1 MAKTITLPDKPKA
14 INLPRVTRE
23 LVQCQMCG
31 YCIDVCEAHRQTP
44 WESVTARGKIY
55 YLNQLDKAGFGLMDK
70 VLGRKVTIS
79 PEFVDAIYKCTGC
92 GNCEEICH
100 AKIELVKL
108 WENVRTWLV
117 QQGVAPLPVHKG
129 IAQKIAKTGNSF
141 GEPKSKRDAWWPKEV
156 ERAEAPD
163 VLMFAGCTGSYR
175 MQHIPAAGATIL
187 ARAGVRINCMG
198 EDEVCCT
205 SPLLRTGIRDLTL
218 DISRQIVTKAD
229 AMGAKDMVMTCAGC
243 YKTISSNIG
252 NYYSKTGQNV
262 YHFTQYVDKL
272 IKERKLPMNNEFKA
286 KVTYHDPCHLGRHSK
301 VYEEPRNILKK
312 IKGIE
317 FVEMERNRENS
328 RCCGAGGGYKS
339 AFNDFAVNIA
349 MERIHDAEAVGA
361 EVIATACPFCVLNL
375 KAGAK
380 KAGSSIKVMDISEIL
395 LQVTAPKVEEPAVE
409 EVPAA
414 PAAGD
419 TVSSEALK
427 AAEEALAAAEAAK
440 AAAEAAAAEAKAE
453 AEKAQAEKA
462 AAEEALKAAEDKM
475 KAAESAERMADAYE
489 YAEKANKANVE
500 SGKYDEKRAE
510 AFSSQIEEVK
520 ASEASDDEKATALA
534 QVIGGMILAAMAGA
548 NAEKPE
554 EAAAEEEAPAEE
566 AEAEGAADE
575 SAAVAEAA
583 SASEADPYTYAR
595 DKNKANVESGK
606 YDEKRAA
613 MYESQIAEVEAAE
626 ADDATKKIMMSQVIG
641 GMMLGAMA
649 AAGATKEEEAPA
661 EEAEAGGAAESAEEA
676 PAEETSS
683 MEADPYTYARD
694 KNKANVE
701 SGKYDEKR
709 AAMYE
714 SQIAEVEAAEAD
726 DATKKI
732 MMSQVIGGMMLGAM
746 AATGAT
752 KEEEA
757 PAEEPAVE
765 EIEGFEE
772 GGDEG
777 FDDFDEWA
785 LTPEGIVR
793 RAAWNKGLRC
803 RREYG
808 PLEIPIAFVK
818 PKVAVYV
825 GQDAEVNRAKLE
837 KDGWIVL
844 HYEEADVT
852 DGQAQAEEIKD
863 AAKSQLRAQ
872 KKKKKKKK

>member
-70 VLGRKVTIS
+70 VLGRKVKIS

-141 GEPKSKRDAWWPKEV
+141 GEPRSKRDAWWPKEV

-187 ARAGVRINCMG
+187 SRAGVRINCMG

-218 DISRQIVTKAD
+218 DISREIVTKAD

-272 IKERKLPMNNEFKA
+272 IKERKLPLNNEFKA

-395 LQVTAPKVEEPAVE
+395 LQVTAPKVEEPVAE
-409 EVPAA
+409 AA
-414 PAAGD
+414 PETPGTSGIASA
-419 TVSSEALK
+419 EAE
-427 AAEEALAAAEAAK
+427 AALAEAMAAK
-440 AAAEAAAAEAKAE
+440 AAAEAALAEAIAAKEKAE
-453 AEKAQAEKA
+453 ADKA
-462 AAEEALKAAEDKM
+462 AAEEEKAATEAALKEAQEAKEAAEKKVAEAEAA
-475 KAAESAERMADAYE
+475 KAYD
-489 YAEKANKANVE
+489 YAREKNAKNVE
-500 SGKYDEKRAE
+500 EGKYDQKRADAFE
-510 AFSSQIEEVK
+510 AQIAEVE
-520 ASEASDDEKATALA
+520 ASEADDAAKKVALA
-534 QVIGGMILAAMAGA
+534 QVIGGMMLAAMAGA
-548 NAEKPE
+548 GAAKEEAAEEEATEEAVAETEAAPA
-554 EAAAEEEAPAEE
+554 EAAAEEPA
-566 AEAEGAADE
+566 A
-575 SAAVAEAA
+575 
-583 SASEADPYTYAR
+583 ASEADAYAYAR
-595 DKNKANVESGK
+595 EKNAKNVEDGK
-606 YDEKRAA
+606 YDQKRADMFEA
-613 MYESQIAEVEAAE
+613 QIAEVEASE
-626 ADDATKKIMMSQVIG
+626 ADDAAKKIAMSQVIG
-641 GMMLGAMA
+641 GMMLAGMA
-649 AAGATKEEEAPA
+649 LANSQKEEEKPAEEAPA
-661 EEAEAGGAAESAEEA
+661 EEAAAG
-676 PAEETSS
+676 
-683 MEADPYTYARD
+683 
-694 KNKANVE
+694 
-701 SGKYDEKR
+701 
-709 AAMYE
+709 
-714 SQIAEVEAAEAD
+714 
-726 DATKKI
+726 
-732 MMSQVIGGMMLGAM
+732 
-746 AATGAT
+746 
-752 KEEEA
+752 
-757 PAEEPAVE
+757 

-772 GGDEG
+772 SGDEE

-785 LTPEGIVR
+785 LTPEGKVR

-808 PLEIPIAFVK
+808 PFKIPVAFVK
-818 PKVAVYV
+818 GKVAVYV
-825 GQDAEVNRAKLE
+825 GTDAEEHRAELE
-837 KDGWIVL
+837 KKGWVVL
-844 HYEEADVT
+844 SYTEEEVT
-852 DGQAQAEEIKD
+852 DGQAQAEEMKD
-863 AAKSQLRAQ
+863 VVKSQLRAMKKS
-872 KKKKKKKK
+872 KKKKKA

>member
-462 AAEEALKAAEDKM
+462 AAEEALKEAEDKI
-475 KAAESAERMADAYE
+475 KAAEAAERMADTYAY
-489 YAEKANKANVE
+489 AREKNQANVE
-500 SGKYDEKRAE
+500 SGKYDEKRAAMYE
-510 AFSSQIEEVK
+510 SQIAEV
-520 ASEASDDEKATALA
+520 EASDADEETKKVAMA
-534 QVIGGMILAAMAGA
+534 QVIGGMMLGAMAATGA
-548 NAEKPE
+548 AE
-554 EAAAEEEAPAEE
+554 EAPAEEAPAEE
-566 AEAEGAADE
+566 AEAEGTAAE
-575 SAAVAEAA
+575 
-583 SASEADPYTYAR
+583 ASEADPYTYAR

-649 AAGATKEEEAPA
+649 AA
-661 EEAEAGGAAESAEEA
+661 
-676 PAEETSS
+676 
-683 MEADPYTYARD
+683 
-694 KNKANVE
+694 
-701 SGKYDEKR
+701 
-709 AAMYE
+709 
-714 SQIAEVEAAEAD
+714 
-726 DATKKI
+726 
-732 MMSQVIGGMMLGAM
+732 
-746 AATGAT
+746 GAT

>member
-1 MAKTITLPDKPKA
+1 MAKTITLPEKPKA

-70 VLGRKVTIS
+70 VLGRKVKIS

-92 GNCEEICH
+92 GNCEEVCH

-129 IAQKIAKTGNSF
+129 IAQKISKTGNSF
-141 GEPKSKRDAWWPKEV
+141 GEPKSKRDAWWPKDV

-187 ARAGVRINCMG
+187 SRAGVRINCMG

-218 DISRQIVTKAD
+218 EIGKQIVTKAD

-272 IKERKLPMNNEFKA
+272 IKERKLPLNNEFKA

-380 KAGSSIKVMDISEIL
+380 KAGSNIKVMDISEIL
-395 LQVTAPKVEEPAVE
+395 LQVTAPKVEEPV
-409 EVPAA
+409 
-414 PAAGD
+414 
-419 TVSSEALK
+419 
-427 AAEEALAAAEAAK
+427 AEPAAAETPAVTGIASAEAEAALAEAMAAK
-440 AAAEAAAAEAKAE
+440 AAAEAALAEAIAAKEKAE
-453 AEKAQAEKA
+453 ADKA
-462 AAEEALKAAEDKM
+462 AAEEEKAATEAALKEAQEAKEAAEK
-475 KAAESAERMADAYE
+475 KVAEAEAAKAYE
-489 YAEKANKANVE
+489 YAREKNAKNVE
-500 SGKYDEKRAE
+500 DGKYDRKRADAFE
-510 AFSSQIEEVK
+510 AQIAEVE
-520 ASEASDDEKATALA
+520 ASEASEAEKKVALA
-534 QVIGGMILAAMAGA
+534 QVIGGMMLAAMAGA
-548 NAEKPE
+548 GAAKDE
-554 EAAAEEEAPAEE
+554 AAEEEAPAEE
-566 AEAEGAADE
+566 AAEE
-575 SAAVAEAA
+575 AVAEAEA
-583 SASEADPYTYAR
+583 APAAAAAAAAAAASEADAYAYAR
-595 DKNKANVESGK
+595 EKNAKNVEDGK
-606 YDEKRAA
+606 YNQKRADMFEA
-613 MYESQIAEVEAAE
+613 QIAEVEAAE
-626 ADDATKKIMMSQVIG
+626 MDDAAKKIAMSQVIG
-641 GMMLGAMA
+641 GMMLAGMA
-649 AAGATKEEEAPA
+649 LANAQKDEEKPA
-661 EEAEAGGAAESAEEA
+661 EEAAAG
-676 PAEETSS
+676 
-683 MEADPYTYARD
+683 
-694 KNKANVE
+694 
-701 SGKYDEKR
+701 
-709 AAMYE
+709 
-714 SQIAEVEAAEAD
+714 
-726 DATKKI
+726 
-732 MMSQVIGGMMLGAM
+732 
-746 AATGAT
+746 
-752 KEEEA
+752 
-757 PAEEPAVE
+757 

-772 GGDEG
+772 SGDEE

-785 LTPEGIVR
+785 LTPEGKVR

-808 PLEIPIAFVK
+808 PFKIPVAFVK
-818 PKVAVYV
+818 GKVAVYV
-825 GQDAEVNRAKLE
+825 GGDAETNRAALE
-837 KDGWIVL
+837 KKGWVVL
-844 HYEEADVT
+844 SYTEEEVT
-852 DGQAQAEEIKD
+852 DGQAQADEMKEVV
-863 AAKSQLRAQ
+863 KSQLRAMKKS
-872 KKKKKKKK
+872 KKKKKA

>member
-1 MAKTITLPDKPKA
+1 MAKTITLPEKPKA

-70 VLGRKVTIS
+70 VLGRKVKIS

-92 GNCEEICH
+92 GNCEEVCH

-129 IAQKIAKTGNSF
+129 IAQKISKTGNSF
-141 GEPKSKRDAWWPKEV
+141 GEPKSKRDAWWPKDV

-187 ARAGVRINCMG
+187 SRAGVRINCMG

-218 DISRQIVTKAD
+218 EIGKQIVTKAD

-272 IKERKLPMNNEFKA
+272 IKERKLPLNNEFKA

-380 KAGSSIKVMDISEIL
+380 KAGSNIKVMDISEIL
-395 LQVTAPKVEEPAVE
+395 LQVTAPKVEEPV
-409 EVPAA
+409 
-414 PAAGD
+414 
-419 TVSSEALK
+419 
-427 AAEEALAAAEAAK
+427 AEPAAAETPAVTGIASAEAEAALAEAMAAK
-440 AAAEAAAAEAKAE
+440 AAAEAALAEAIAAKEKAE
-453 AEKAQAEKA
+453 ADKA
-462 AAEEALKAAEDKM
+462 AAEEEKAATEAALKEAQEAKEAAEK
-475 KAAESAERMADAYE
+475 KVAEAEAAKAYE
-489 YAEKANKANVE
+489 YAREKNAKNVE
-500 SGKYDEKRAE
+500 DGKYDRKRAD
-510 AFSSQIEEVK
+510 AFESQIAEVE
-520 ASEASDDEKATALA
+520 ASEASEAEKKVALA
-534 QVIGGMILAAMAGA
+534 QVIGGMMLAAMAGA
-548 NAEKPE
+548 GAAKDE
-554 EAAAEEEAPAEE
+554 AAEEEAPAEE
-566 AEAEGAADE
+566 AAEE
-575 SAAVAEAA
+575 AVAEAEVA
-583 SASEADPYTYAR
+583 PAAAAAVAAAAASEADAYAYAR
-595 DKNKANVESGK
+595 EKNAKNVEDGK
-606 YDEKRAA
+606 YNQKRADMFEA
-613 MYESQIAEVEAAE
+613 QIAEVEAAE
-626 ADDATKKIMMSQVIG
+626 MDDAAKKIAMSQVIG
-641 GMMLGAMA
+641 GMMLAGMA
-649 AAGATKEEEAPA
+649 LASAQKDEEKPAEEAPA
-661 EEAEAGGAAESAEEA
+661 EEAAAG
-676 PAEETSS
+676 
-683 MEADPYTYARD
+683 
-694 KNKANVE
+694 
-701 SGKYDEKR
+701 
-709 AAMYE
+709 
-714 SQIAEVEAAEAD
+714 
-726 DATKKI
+726 
-732 MMSQVIGGMMLGAM
+732 
-746 AATGAT
+746 
-752 KEEEA
+752 
-757 PAEEPAVE
+757 

-772 GGDEG
+772 SGDEE

-785 LTPEGIVR
+785 LTPEGKVR

-808 PLEIPIAFVK
+808 PFKIPVAFVK
-818 PKVAVYV
+818 GKVAVYV
-825 GQDAEVNRAKLE
+825 GGDAETNRAALE
-837 KDGWIVL
+837 KKGWVVL
-844 HYEEADVT
+844 SYTEEEVT
-852 DGQAQAEEIKD
+852 DGQAQADEMKEVV
-863 AAKSQLRAQ
+863 KSQLRAMKKS
-872 KKKKKKKK
+872 KKKKKA

>member
-414 PAAGD
+414 PATGD

-462 AAEEALKAAEDKM
+462 AAEEALKEAEDKM
-475 KAAESAERMADAYE
+475 KAAESAERMADTYAY
-489 YAEKANKANVE
+489 AREKNQANVE
-500 SGKYDEKRAE
+500 SGKYDEKRAAMYE
-510 AFSSQIEEVK
+510 SQIAEV
-520 ASEASDDEKATALA
+520 EASDADEETKKVAMA
-534 QVIGGMILAAMAGA
+534 QVIGGMMLGAMAATGA
-548 NAEKPE
+548 AE
-554 EAAAEEEAPAEE
+554 EAPAEEAPAEE
-566 AEAEGAADE
+566 AEAEGAA
-575 SAAVAEAA
+575 AE
-583 SASEADPYTYAR
+583 ASEADPYTYAR

-661 EEAEAGGAAESAEEA
+661 EE
-676 PAEETSS
+676 
-683 MEADPYTYARD
+683 
-694 KNKANVE
+694 
-701 SGKYDEKR
+701 
-709 AAMYE
+709 
-714 SQIAEVEAAEAD
+714 
-726 DATKKI
+726 
-732 MMSQVIGGMMLGAM
+732 
-746 AATGAT
+746 
-752 KEEEA
+752 
-757 PAEEPAVE
+757 PAVE

-772 GGDEG
+772 GGDED

>member
-1 MAKTITLPDKPKA
+1 MAKTITLPEKPKA

-70 VLGRKVTIS
+70 VLGRKVKIS

-92 GNCEEICH
+92 GNCEEVCH

-129 IAQKIAKTGNSF
+129 IAQKISKTGNSF
-141 GEPKSKRDAWWPKEV
+141 GEPKSKRDAWWPKDV

-187 ARAGVRINCMG
+187 SRAGVRINCMG

-218 DISRQIVTKAD
+218 EIGKQIVTKAD

-272 IKERKLPMNNEFKA
+272 IKERKLPLNNEFKA

-380 KAGSSIKVMDISEIL
+380 KAGSNIKVMDISEIL
-395 LQVTAPKVEEPAVE
+395 LQVTAPKVEEPV
-409 EVPAA
+409 
-414 PAAGD
+414 
-419 TVSSEALK
+419 
-427 AAEEALAAAEAAK
+427 AEPAAAETPAVTGIASAEAEAALAEAMAAK
-440 AAAEAAAAEAKAE
+440 AAAEAALAEAIAAKEKAE
-453 AEKAQAEKA
+453 ADKA
-462 AAEEALKAAEDKM
+462 AAEEEKAATEAALKEAQEAKEAAEK
-475 KAAESAERMADAYE
+475 KVAEAEAAKAYE
-489 YAEKANKANVE
+489 YAREKNAKNVE
-500 SGKYDEKRAE
+500 DGKYDRKRADAFE
-510 AFSSQIEEVK
+510 AQIAEVE
-520 ASEASDDEKATALA
+520 ASEASEAEKKVALA
-534 QVIGGMILAAMAGA
+534 QVIGGMMLAAMAGA
-548 NAEKPE
+548 GAAKDE
-554 EAAAEEEAPAEE
+554 AAEEEAPAEE
-566 AEAEGAADE
+566 AAEE
-575 SAAVAEAA
+575 AVAEAEA
-583 SASEADPYTYAR
+583 APAAASEADAYAYAR
-595 DKNKANVESGK
+595 EKNAKNVEDGK
-606 YDEKRAA
+606 YNQKRADMFEA
-613 MYESQIAEVEAAE
+613 QIAEVEAAE
-626 ADDATKKIMMSQVIG
+626 MDDAAKKIAMSQVIG
-641 GMMLGAMA
+641 GMMLAGMA
-649 AAGATKEEEAPA
+649 LANAQKDEEKPAEEAPA
-661 EEAEAGGAAESAEEA
+661 EEAAAG
-676 PAEETSS
+676 
-683 MEADPYTYARD
+683 
-694 KNKANVE
+694 
-701 SGKYDEKR
+701 
-709 AAMYE
+709 
-714 SQIAEVEAAEAD
+714 
-726 DATKKI
+726 
-732 MMSQVIGGMMLGAM
+732 
-746 AATGAT
+746 
-752 KEEEA
+752 
-757 PAEEPAVE
+757 

-772 GGDEG
+772 SGDEE

-785 LTPEGIVR
+785 LTPEGKVR

-808 PLEIPIAFVK
+808 PFKIPVAFVK
-818 PKVAVYV
+818 GKVAVYV
-825 GQDAEVNRAKLE
+825 GGDAETNRAALE
-837 KDGWIVL
+837 KKGWVVL
-844 HYEEADVT
+844 SYTEEEVT
-852 DGQAQAEEIKD
+852 DGQAQADEMKEVV
-863 AAKSQLRAQ
+863 KSQLRAMKKS
-872 KKKKKKKK
+872 KKKKKA

>member
-1 MAKTITLPDKPKA
+1 MAKSITLPEKPKA

-55 YLNQLDKAGFGLMDK
+55 YLNQLDKAGFGLVDK
-70 VLGRKVTIS
+70 VLGRKVKIS

-92 GNCEEICH
+92 GNCEAVCH

-141 GEPKSKRDAWWPKEV
+141 GEPKAKRDAWWPKEV
-156 ERAEAPD
+156 ERSEAPD

-218 DISRQIVTKAD
+218 DIGRQIVTKAD

-243 YKTISSNIG
+243 YKTISGNLG

-272 IKERKLPMNNEFKA
+272 IKERKLPLNNEFKA

-312 IKGIE
+312 IKGLE
-317 FVEMERNRENS
+317 FVEMEKNRENS

-380 KAGSSIKVMDISEIL
+380 KAGSNIKVMDISEIL
-395 LQVTAPKVEEPAVE
+395 LQVTAPKVEAPAE
-409 EVPAA
+409 AA
-414 PAAGD
+414 PAEAGAGGA
-419 TVSSEALK
+419 SEEALK
-427 AAEEALAAAEAAK
+427 AAEAAKQAAEEALKAAEAAK
-440 AAAEAAAAEAKAE
+440 AEAEQAAADAKAE

-462 AAEEALKAAEDKM
+462 AAEEALKAAEAAKEEAEQKVKD
-475 KAAESAERMADAYE
+475 AESAAKTADMFE
-489 YAEKANKANVE
+489 YAEKVNNSNVE
-500 SGKYDEKRAE
+500 NGKYSEKRAQ
-510 AFSSQIEEVK
+510 AFASQMEEVK
-520 ASEASDDEKATALA
+520 NSDASAEDKAIAMSQIL
-534 QVIGGMILAAMAGA
+534 GGMLLAGMAGA
-548 NAEKPE
+548 
-554 EAAAEEEAPAEE
+554 AAAKSEEAPAEE
-566 AEAEGAADE
+566 APADEAAAAAEAE
-575 SAAVAEAA
+575 SA
-583 SASEADPYTYAR
+583 EADPYAYAR
-595 DKNKANVESGK
+595 NANESNVKNGK
-606 YDEKRAA
+606 YSEKRAQA
-613 MYESQIAEVEAAE
+613 FESQIAEVEASE
-626 ADDATKKIMMSQVIG
+626 ATDEAKKIAMAQIIG
-641 GMMLGAMA
+641 GMLLAGM
-649 AAGATKEEEAPA
+649 AGAAVAKSDESKEEAPA
-661 EEAEAGGAAESAEEA
+661 EEASEES
-676 PAEETSS
+676 
-683 MEADPYTYARD
+683 
-694 KNKANVE
+694 
-701 SGKYDEKR
+701 
-709 AAMYE
+709 
-714 SQIAEVEAAEAD
+714 
-726 DATKKI
+726 
-732 MMSQVIGGMMLGAM
+732 
-746 AATGAT
+746 
-752 KEEEA
+752 
-757 PAEEPAVE
+757 
-765 EIEGFEE
+765 IEGFEE
-772 GGDEG
+772 GDED
-777 FDDFDEWA
+777 FEDDFDEWA
-785 LTPEGIVR
+785 LTPEGKVR

-803 RREYG
+803 RRQYG
-808 PLEIPIAFVK
+808 PLAIPIAFVK
-818 PKVAVYV
+818 GKVAVYV
-825 GQDAEVNRAKLE
+825 GEDAEANRAKLE
-837 KDGWIVL
+837 KNGWIVL
-844 HYEEADVT
+844 HYTDESVT
-852 DGQAQAEEIKD
+852 DGQSQAEEIKE
-863 AAKSQLRAQ
+863 AVKSQLRAL

>member
-70 VLGRKVTIS
+70 VLGRKVKIS

-141 GEPKSKRDAWWPKEV
+141 GEPRSKRDAWWPKEV

-187 ARAGVRINCMG
+187 SRAGVRINCMG

-218 DISRQIVTKAD
+218 DISREIVTKAD

-272 IKERKLPMNNEFKA
+272 IKERKLPLNNEFKA

-395 LQVTAPKVEEPAVE
+395 LQVTAPKVEEPVAE
-409 EVPAA
+409 PAA
-414 PAAGD
+414 TETPAVTGIA
-419 TVSSEALK
+419 SAEAE
-427 AAEEALAAAEAAK
+427 AALAEAMAAK
-440 AAAEAAAAEAKAE
+440 AAAEAALAEAIAAKEKAE
-453 AEKAQAEKA
+453 ADKA
-462 AAEEALKAAEDKM
+462 AAEEEKAATEAALKEAQEAKEAAEKKVAEAEAA
-475 KAAESAERMADAYE
+475 KAYD
-489 YAEKANKANVE
+489 YAREKNAKNVE
-500 SGKYDEKRAE
+500 EGKYDQKRADAFE
-510 AFSSQIEEVK
+510 AQIAEVE
-520 ASEASDDEKATALA
+520 ASEADDAAKKVALA
-534 QVIGGMILAAMAGA
+534 QVIGGMMLAGMALA
-548 NAEKPE
+548 NSQKEEEKP
-554 EAAAEEEAPAEE
+554 AEEAPAEE
-566 AEAEGAADE
+566 A
-575 SAAVAEAA
+575 
-583 SASEADPYTYAR
+583 
-595 DKNKANVESGK
+595 
-606 YDEKRAA
+606 
-613 MYESQIAEVEAAE
+613 
-626 ADDATKKIMMSQVIG
+626 
-641 GMMLGAMA
+641 
-649 AAGATKEEEAPA
+649 AAG
-661 EEAEAGGAAESAEEA
+661 
-676 PAEETSS
+676 
-683 MEADPYTYARD
+683 
-694 KNKANVE
+694 
-701 SGKYDEKR
+701 
-709 AAMYE
+709 
-714 SQIAEVEAAEAD
+714 
-726 DATKKI
+726 
-732 MMSQVIGGMMLGAM
+732 
-746 AATGAT
+746 
-752 KEEEA
+752 
-757 PAEEPAVE
+757 

-772 GGDEG
+772 SGDEE

-785 LTPEGIVR
+785 LTPEGKVR

-808 PLEIPIAFVK
+808 PFKIPVAFVK
-818 PKVAVYV
+818 GKVAVYV
-825 GQDAEVNRAKLE
+825 GTDAEEHRAELE
-837 KDGWIVL
+837 KKGWVVL
-844 HYEEADVT
+844 SYTEEEVT
-852 DGQAQAEEIKD
+852 DGQAQAEEMKD
-863 AAKSQLRAQ
+863 VVKSQLRAMKKS
-872 KKKKKKKK
+872 KKKKKA